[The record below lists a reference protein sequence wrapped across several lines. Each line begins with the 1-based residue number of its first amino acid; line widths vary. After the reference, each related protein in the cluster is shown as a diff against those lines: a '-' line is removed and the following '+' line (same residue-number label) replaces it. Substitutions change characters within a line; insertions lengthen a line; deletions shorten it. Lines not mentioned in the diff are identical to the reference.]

1 MQGKGIYT
9 GEDFW
14 LVQAQVAMLLEANNY
29 DHMNEVVDAL
39 NEWKSQT
46 ITRGQLLR
54 RLLQFED
61 WMTPTHP
68 DRGDAFARF
77 GLSRARL
84 IPTAEGKAQIC
95 LLSCGDTTEAFQNAH
110 AADGEMAFSNPTG
123 WEIFSVALDGVD
135 AVVIDP
141 GAPHELVIESAEFSE
156 IQPLA
161 DAVGIEE
168 VWQRLRSGNEEEDD
182 VARAARYPGYH
193 ITVVECDDGWLLIHV
208 PHDDGGMFVPV
219 FTQEDALALAL
230 DEFRESFAPAQL
242 KTVRT
247 GGAQL
252 FPALA
257 QEKAD
262 GIVFN
267 YRGPG
272 EPMAF
277 RLDMTDL
284 MLAELARD
292 NGGSP
297 EAAT

>member
-1 MQGKGIYT
+1 MNDVI
-9 GEDFW
+9 
-14 LVQAQVAMLLEANNY
+14 EAL
-29 DHMNEVVDAL
+29 A
-39 NEWKSQT
+39 EWKNQT

-54 RLLQFED
+54 RLLEFED
-61 WMTPTHP
+61 WMTPIHE
-68 DRGDAFARF
+68 DRGEAFARF
-77 GLSRARL
+77 ALDRARL
-84 IPTAEGKAQIC
+84 IPNAEDKAQIF
-95 LLSCGDTTEAFQNAH
+95 LLSSSDATEAVRSAH
-110 AADGEMAFSNPTG
+110 AAEGGMGFSNPTG
-123 WEIFSVALDGVD
+123 WEIFSANLNGVD

-141 GAPHELVIESAEFSE
+141 GAPHELGIDSSEFSE

-193 ITVVECDDGWLLIHV
+193 IAVVERDEGWLLIHV

-219 FTQEDALALAL
+219 FTHDDALALAL
-230 DEFRESFAPAQL
+230 DEFRANFAEAEL
-242 KTVRT
+242 KTMRT

-257 QEKAD
+257 KEKAD

-267 YRGPG
+267 YQGPG
-272 EPMAF
+272 EPTAF
-277 RLDMTDL
+277 RLDMTDI

-292 NGGSP
+292 NGQSG
-297 EAAT
+297 EAVS

>member
-1 MQGKGIYT
+1 
-9 GEDFW
+9 
-14 LVQAQVAMLLEANNY
+14 
-29 DHMNEVVDAL
+29 MNDVIDAL
-39 NEWKSQT
+39 EEWKNHT
-46 ITRGQLLR
+46 ITRAQLLR
-54 RLLQFED
+54 RLLEYED
-61 WMTPTHP
+61 WMTPIHA

-77 GLSRARL
+77 ALSRARL
-84 IPTAEGKAQIC
+84 IPAAEGKAQIC

-110 AADGEMAFSNPTG
+110 AAEGEMGFSNPTG
-123 WEIFSVALDGVD
+123 WEIFSVALDFVD

-141 GAPHELVIESAEFSE
+141 GAPHEVVIPPTEFSE
-156 IQPLA
+156 IQGLA

-193 ITVVECDDGWLLIHV
+193 ITVVERDEGWLLIHV

-219 FTQEDALALAL
+219 FTHDDALALAL
-230 DEFRESFAPAQL
+230 DEFRESFAPAKL
-242 KTVRT
+242 KTART

-267 YRGPG
+267 YQGPG
-272 EPMAF
+272 EPIAF
-277 RLDMTDL
+277 RLDMTDI

-292 NGGSP
+292 NGGNM
-297 EAAT
+297 EAAS

>member
-1 MQGKGIYT
+1 
-9 GEDFW
+9 
-14 LVQAQVAMLLEANNY
+14 
-29 DHMNEVVDAL
+29 MNDVIDAL
-39 NEWKSQT
+39 AEWKNQT

-54 RLLQFED
+54 RLLEFED
-61 WMTPTHP
+61 WMTPIRQTGEQLATW
-68 DRGDAFARF
+68 R
-77 GLSRARL
+77 LSDLATSRES
-84 IPTAEGKAQIC
+84 IPGAQDKMGIC
-95 LLSCGDTTEAFQNAH
+95 MLSCGDTTEIFETAH
-110 AADGEMAFSNPTG
+110 AAEGGMRLSNPTG
-123 WEIFSVALDGVD
+123 WEIFSANLDGVD

-141 GAPHELVIESAEFSE
+141 GAPHAFVIESAEFSE

-193 ITVVECDDGWLLIHV
+193 IAVVERDEGWLLIHV

-219 FTQEDALALAL
+219 FTHDDALALAL
-230 DEFRESFAPAQL
+230 DEFRENFAPAEL
-242 KTVRT
+242 KTART

-257 QEKAD
+257 KEKAE

-267 YRGPG
+267 YQGPG

-277 RLDMTDL
+277 RLDMTDI

-292 NGGSP
+292 NGQSW
-297 EAAT
+297 EAVS